1 MLPRPYRRYDRSKI
15 TMDEFDNLDIY
26 NGNPVHDMEVDY
38 DYHINTG
45 KLADEFGDTDLDDF
59 INNLNDWD

>member
-1 MLPRPYRRYDRSKI
+1 MN
-15 TMDEFDNLDIY
+15 MDELDNYDKHDDNPIY
-26 NGNPVHDMEVDY
+26 DMVVDY

-45 KLADEFGDTDLDDF
+45 ALASEFGNTDLDDF

>member
-1 MLPRPYRRYDRSKI
+1 MY
-15 TMDEFDNLDIY
+15 ELDDLGTY
-26 NGNPVHDMEVDY
+26 NGDIVHDMEVDY

-45 KLADEFGDTDLDDF
+45 KLANEFVDTDLDDF